1 MIQTHIKKIFIFG
14 LGYSGKSVLEYFIF
28 KKKNIL
34 VWDDNDLIRK
44 EIKKEYPEIDIC
56 NPKEINWENVIS
68 PTPMSFKSCNISY
81 SSFMSLKLRN
91 LSIIECE
98 IYEVDFTECDL
109 YGTDFTK
116 SDLNGSRFQNTN
128 LENCNFSDAINY
140 NINPNENKIKGS
152 KFSIPDVLNL
162 LNPFKIHLNK

>member
-1 MIQTHIKKIFIFG
+1 
-14 LGYSGKSVLEYFIF
+14 
-28 KKKNIL
+28 
-34 VWDDNDLIRK
+34 
-44 EIKKEYPEIDIC
+44 
-56 NPKEINWENVIS
+56 
-68 PTPMSFKSCNISY
+68 
-81 SSFMSLKLRN
+81 MSLKLRN